1 MSSETNQVAV
11 EPTSQVSAETQTTE
25 TTSTALTPETVVT
38 DWKANLSDEIR
49 ADKSLENIKDI
60 EGLAKSYVHA
70 QKLVGSDKIPVP
82 NKFATDKDWDA
93 VYEKLG
99 RPADAAGYKYDLPED
114 QKIDEASLKN
124 FSDQAHK
131 LGLLPGQANGMVKFY
146 NEMTAASLQESETTA
161 VAAREASSSEL
172 KKEWGQAF
180 DQKISQ
186 AANLAKSVGASE
198 LFNTN
203 MADGTKLGDNP
214 IMIKAFAELA
224 GKMGEDNIT
233 QSSGP
238 TFQTPAQLEKE
249 IGELTMP
256 GSAYWDKS
264 HPNHKLAVE
273 EVLALREKKNQV

>member
-11 EPTSQVSAETQTTE
+11 EPTSQVSAETQTT
-25 TTSTALTPETVVT
+25 TLTPETVIT

-161 VAAREASSSEL
+161 VAAREASSMEL

-186 AANLAKSVGASE
+186 AANLAQSVGASE

-238 TFQTPAQLEKE
+238 TFQTPAQLEKD

-256 GSAYWDKS
+256 GSAYWDKN